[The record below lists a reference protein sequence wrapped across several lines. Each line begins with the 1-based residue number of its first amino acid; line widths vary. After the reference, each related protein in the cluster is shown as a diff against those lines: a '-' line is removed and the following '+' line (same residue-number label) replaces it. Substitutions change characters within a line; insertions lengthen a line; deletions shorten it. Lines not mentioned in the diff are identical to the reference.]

1 MSLFAPVILIILRV
15 TCPSLHCLSRRPRSC
30 VSTVQSMWGFST
42 PPWGEAEKTLGVNNM
57 SIKVLQQ
64 LGANIRICGVAKL
77 LTNWVSLWRRGS
89 GWNLFLCKNWCR
101 FMIPTVTGVSKYCH
115 KTTLLFCWQGS
126 STASGDSSQ
135 DMNYTWGFFLL
146 PLNSTLQVKPNC
158 GKYPDFIQAMSSF

>member
-1 MSLFAPVILIILRV
+1 MRGFFSDPHFVTRTKDEVKSMSLFAPVILIILRV

-89 GWNLFLCKNWCR
+89 GWNLFYARTDVDLWSLQWQAYQSIVIKLLYCSVDR
-101 FMIPTVTGVSKYCH
+101 GAQQPQVTHLKIWIIH
-115 KTTLLFCWQGS
+115 EDFF
-126 STASGDSSQ
+126 
-135 DMNYTWGFFLL
+135 FFL
-146 PLNSTLQVKPNC
+146 
-158 GKYPDFIQAMSSF
+158 